1 MWVVSLFLPLLGT
14 TLGSLAVFFAKDKIS
29 PKTQKLLLGFASG
42 VMVAA
47 GIWSL
52 IMPSIE
58 LAEASLK
65 EWAFVPAAIGFLL
78 GIFVL
83 LGMDEIIP
91 HLHLNASRPEGKKA
105 DFSKTTML
113 VLAVAIHNIPEGA
126 AMGAVLAGYLNENA
140 MLGMAGVLS
149 LAIGI
154 AIQNIPEG
162 AIISLPLLSEGASKP
177 KSFLIGVFTGI
188 LEPISAVLMIIL
200 IYFLEPILPYMLSF
214 ASGAMFYVVVEELI
228 PEASEGEHSNLATIA
243 FAIGFVLMMVL
254 DVALG

>member
-1 MWVVSLFLPLLGT
+1 MAVFYGLMLPFLGTALGAGCVYLLAGGMRPAVLKALTGFAAGVMTAASVWSLLLPAMDYAAGMGKWSFLPAAAGFWFGVLFLLALD
-14 TLGSLAVFFAKDKIS
+14 SL
-29 PKTQKLLLGFASG
+29 
-42 VMVAA
+42 
-47 GIWSL
+47 
-52 IMPSIE
+52 
-58 LAEASLK
+58 
-65 EWAFVPAAIGFLL
+65 
-78 GIFVL
+78 
-83 LGMDEIIP
+83 IP
-91 HLHLNASRPEGKKA
+91 HLHRFSDRAEGPRAGFKR
-105 DFSKTTML
+105 TTML

-140 MLGMAGVLS
+140 MLNMAGVLS

-162 AIISLPLLSEGASKP
+162 AIISLPLLSEGTSKP

>member
-14 TLGSLAVFFAKDKIS
+14 TLGSLAVFFVKDKIS
-29 PKTQKLLLGFASG
+29 SKTQKLLLGFASG

-52 IMPSIE
+52 IIPAIE
-58 LAEASLK
+58 LAEVSLK
-65 EWAFVPAAIGFLL
+65 EWAFVPAAIGFLF

-91 HLHLNASRPEGKKA
+91 HLHLNASKPEGKKA
-105 DFSKTTML
+105 DLTKTTML

-162 AIISLPLLSEGASKP
+162 AIISLPLLSEGTSKP

-188 LEPISAVLMIIL
+188 LEPISAVLMIVL

>member
-1 MWVVSLFLPLLGT
+1 MAVFYGLMLPFLGTALGAGCVYLLAGGMRPAVQKALTGFAAGVMTAASVWSLLLPAMDYAAGMGKWSFLPAAAGFWLGVLFLLALD
-14 TLGSLAVFFAKDKIS
+14 SL
-29 PKTQKLLLGFASG
+29 
-42 VMVAA
+42 
-47 GIWSL
+47 
-52 IMPSIE
+52 
-58 LAEASLK
+58 
-65 EWAFVPAAIGFLL
+65 
-78 GIFVL
+78 
-83 LGMDEIIP
+83 IP
-91 HLHLNASRPEGKKA
+91 HLHRFSDRAEGPRAGFKR
-105 DFSKTTML
+105 TTML

-140 MLGMAGVLS
+140 MLNMAGVLS

-162 AIISLPLLSEGASKP
+162 AIISLPLLSEGTSKP